1 MSLNCFFLKMDE
13 DGVVESELTNL
24 IELTKKKR
32 LKISAISGLRLF
44 ILADKKVFIHLRT
57 IQ

>member
-1 MSLNCFFLKMDE
+1 MDE
-13 DGVVESELTNL
+13 GDLVESELTNL

-44 ILADKKVFIHLRT
+44 IIADKKVFINLRPFNLK
-57 IQ
+57 